1 MSFFKDRAADVSVE
15 QPKES
20 IDDILVSMSGA
31 DEAASTAEQ
40 EEPEKEIPE
49 MPVMPEQPVEP
60 VKTVA
65 ENPNLRPQMQNSG
78 TAASGLCRTGGSGRK
93 DAGRGPAGSRAE

>member
-1 MSFFKDRAADVSVE
+1 MSFFEDRAADVSVE

-49 MPVMPEQPVEP
+49 S
-60 VKTVA
+60 
-65 ENPNLRPQMQNSG
+65 L
-78 TAASGLCRTGGSGRK
+78 
-93 DAGRGPAGSRAE
+93 